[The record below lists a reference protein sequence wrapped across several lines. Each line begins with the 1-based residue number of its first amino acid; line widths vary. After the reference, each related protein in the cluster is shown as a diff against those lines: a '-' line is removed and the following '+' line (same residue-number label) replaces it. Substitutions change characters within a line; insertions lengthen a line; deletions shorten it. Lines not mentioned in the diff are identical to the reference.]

1 MVRKPV
7 SVRIRSTLG
16 RPLQLGGDPFQH
28 KPVASQDSVD
38 NVDCWQ
44 RVSLVAIAARAR
56 EYEVE
61 TLGSMVALTN
71 PVWLA

>member
-1 MVRKPV
+1 MVRKT
-7 SVRIRSTLG
+7 RQ
-16 RPLQLGGDPFQH
+16 RPSSIHHGGDPFQH
-28 KPVASQDSVD
+28 EPVASQDSVD

-44 RVSLVAIAARAR
+44 RVSFVAIAAWAG

-61 TLGSMVALTN
+61 THGSMVALTN